1 MFYVSK
7 KFFFLGRLHRLTLNV
22 QIVAQGHVARW
33 VLCSAGVHFTIN
45 QAHISDPQRAWRQN
59 SEPGVWLGVQGKEM
73 EKRKH
78 FMSHLRST
86 ATVF

>member
-59 SEPGVWLGVQGKEM
+59 SEPGVWLGVKGKEM

-86 ATVF
+86 ATVL